1 MNLIKDDMRFNGI
14 FYSFFNQNHIRKLL
28 FIQVMILWSFLD
40 VNAQIDWLQD
50 NNFQLQAIPVLA
62 ELKAQKNK
70 NEFEIIV
77 YGRLKPGQYIYSTYT
92 SGKDSPIPS
101 RLYLIQPKAEK
112 IEVVSESET
121 ISIFDEMFH
130 KELKVHKNDFLISQK
145 FKLVN
150 PKTMHIVKGIFKYQV
165 CTSKIC
171 SLPLQ
176 SPFLIEK

>member
-1 MNLIKDDMRFNGI
+1 
-14 FYSFFNQNHIRKLL
+14 
-28 FIQVMILWSFLD
+28 
-40 VNAQIDWLQD
+40 
-50 NNFQLQAIPVLA
+50 
-62 ELKAQKNK
+62 
-70 NEFEIIV
+70 
-77 YGRLKPGQYIYSTYT
+77 
-92 SGKDSPIPS
+92 
-101 RLYLIQPKAEK
+101 
-112 IEVVSESET
+112 
-121 ISIFDEMFH
+121 MFH